1 MKFLCPAV
9 FGCCVIVLLLACE
22 STEQKPKLSDGL
34 QPFKRGIEL
43 SLKSETLYAE
53 GEIEAANK
61 LNHQALNFFDEALS
75 IDPEYFAAAGAR
87 AHAHFLLRDF
97 KECAQ
102 WYDQAIALDSNL
114 IPYYYERGICLVQS
128 GNLPKGIS
136 SIEAAVAKGNK
147 HEILEM
153 ATADL
158 SEISALA
165 FQLGDT
171 LANQGQYKKAN
182 GYQRF
187 AVGVLMSAHQL
198 DSTNIQVAAQIS
210 QMTRL
215 LGDTITANR
224 FKALSQGGE
233 QGGE

>member
-1 MKFLCPAV
+1 MNFIYSSF
-9 FGCCVIVLLLACE
+9 FGCCLMMFLLACE
-22 STEQKPKLSDGL
+22 SPQQEPQLSEGL
-34 QPFKRGIEL
+34 EPFKRGVEL
-43 SLKSETLYAE
+43 SLKSETLYAA
-53 GEIEAANK
+53 GENKAANK
-61 LNHQALNFFDEALS
+61 LNRQALNFFDEALS
-75 IDPEYFAAAGAR
+75 IDPTYFQAAGAK

-102 WYDQAIALDSNL
+102 WYDRALALDSNL

-198 DSTNIQVAAQIS
+198 DSSNVQVAAQIS

-224 FKALSQGGE
+224 FQALSKGVE
-233 QGGE
+233 